1 MRDEKCG
8 SRDVRVRTQVR
19 LPDDVYY
26 GVRYV
31 AAGLDM
37 SFNAAVIFLL
47 REALEGHRELIPN
60 LQSSQTA
67 R

>member
-1 MRDEKCG
+1 METRT
-8 SRDVRVRTQVR
+8 RTQVR

-26 GVRYV
+26 GTRYV

-37 SFNAAVIFLL
+37 SFNSALIYLL
-47 REALEGHRELIPN
+47 REALEAHHELIPN
-60 LQSSQTA
+60 HQSFQKE

>member
-1 MRDEKCG
+1 MQKT
-8 SRDVRVRTQVR
+8 VVKVRTQVR

-37 SFNAAVIFLL
+37 SFNTAVIFLL
-47 REALEGHRELIPN
+47 REALEGHRELIPSC
-60 LQSSQTA
+60 QSSQKA